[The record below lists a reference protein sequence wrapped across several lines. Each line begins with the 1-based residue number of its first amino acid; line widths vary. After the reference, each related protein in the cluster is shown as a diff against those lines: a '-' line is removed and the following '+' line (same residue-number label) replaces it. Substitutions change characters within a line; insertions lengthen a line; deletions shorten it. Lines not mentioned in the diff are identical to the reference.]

1 MAAKVGSRKLKTGC
15 FVFGFSSFCLLT
27 FALLLCSAFL
37 LAGCYDPRAD
47 AAAIEQTKSLPLNAR
62 KADLLNLL
70 ERRFENPDA
79 HFELGQVYQA
89 EGLWAKAEYHYNMAL
104 TFDPA
109 LAEAKVA
116 MVKLFLDSG
125 DSAKSKTYADIH
137 INHVAASAIQSLRLA
152 VAFQKH
158 QLDGYALDCYQQAL
172 NLAPGSAKVNRGM
185 GYYYLAKGDK
195 IQAKEYLVRS
205 FEIDAN
211 QPDVAGE
218 LGRLGVEVKIP
229 GAEAPQDNTRD
240 LSKAPVQ

>member
-1 MAAKVGSRKLKTGC
+1 MTAKVGSRKLKTGR
-15 FVFGFSSFCLLT
+15 FVFGFSSFYLLT

-47 AAAIEQTKSLPLNAR
+47 EAAVEQARSLPPNAR
-62 KADLLNLL
+62 KAELLNLL

-137 INHVAASAIQSLRLA
+137 MNQVAASAIQSLRLA
-152 VAFQKH
+152 MAFQKH

-172 NLAPGSAKVNRGM
+172 NLAPGSAKVNKGM
-185 GYYYLAKGDK
+185 GFYYLAKGDK
-195 IQAKEYLVRS
+195 VQAKEYLVRS
-205 FEIDAN
+205 FELDAN

-229 GAEAPQDNTRD
+229 EAEAPQENSRE
-240 LSKAPVQ
+240 LGRAPEQ